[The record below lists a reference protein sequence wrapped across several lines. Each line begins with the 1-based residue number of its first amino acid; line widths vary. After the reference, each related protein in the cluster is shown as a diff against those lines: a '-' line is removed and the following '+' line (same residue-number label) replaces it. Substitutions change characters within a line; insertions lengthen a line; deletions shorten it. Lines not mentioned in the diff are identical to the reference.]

1 MVSRFADQVAAAAQ
15 GVKAATTETTVEDIL
30 RQRDQVAAQMLQL
43 SSTGNFGDQVIGTDD
58 FGNPIMGQSGD
69 YKQLAAL
76 ADTFDALGTLAKS
89 KVGDGTGGD
98 GGISA
103 AALAQLGMQ
112 ERQLAESMRQ
122 FDVGEARANREFADT
137 MAFNREE
144 LGARTDYQNRSLA
157 EQSRIEADRLR
168 EQQRAN
174 NLSSTLDM
182 LTNQIK
188 IGDIGVAE
196 ASNRISA
203 ATNAANVQRDIL
215 ADHAG
220 KAVAPGAKYYP
231 NLGPGGPIAAM
242 ALALGQP
249 YVPFETTG
257 TFAIDPNAI
266 AAPISS
272 APGNSQLPGLNDAA
286 ARAAAALAGMGVP
299 QMAEGGPV
307 QGPYVSGEA
316 GPELNIPT
324 GNGTNFVMNLRDMIQ
339 NRFGQGGASIP
350 TGEVPTPQL
359 PQLGG
364 FNPQQWYS
372 QIHPAVRQRIEAMLA
387 GMQNNQGAMVDGMNW
402 IRPPVAP
409 PAPQPDPAQQ
419 RMNQFMERVQNRG
432 IVPPTPDGRS
442 QRPPQMGLQAAAR
455 ALAGM

>member
-1 MVSRFADQVAAAAQ
+1 MVSKYADQVAAAAQ
-15 GVKAATTETTVEDIL
+15 GVKDATTETTVEDIL
-30 RQRDQVAAQMLQL
+30 RQRDAVAAKMVRL
-43 SSTGNFGDQVIGTDD
+43 STSGNFGDQVIGMDD
-58 FGNPIMGQSGD
+58 YGQPIMGQSGD

-89 KVGDGTGGD
+89 KTGTDGGD

-103 AALAQLGMQ
+103 SALAQLGMQ

-122 FDVGEARANREFADT
+122 FDVGEARQNREFAET
-137 MAFNREE
+137 MGFNREE
-144 LGARTDYQNRSLA
+144 LSARTDYQNRSLA
-157 EQSRIEADRLR
+157 EQSRIEAERMKE
-168 EQQRAN
+168 EQRRN

-182 LTNQIK
+182 LSNQIK

-196 ASNRISA
+196 ATNRISA

-231 NLGPGGPIAAM
+231 NLGPGGPIATM
-242 ALALGQP
+242 AQALGQP
-249 YVPFETTG
+249 FAPFETTG

-286 ARAAAALAGMGVP
+286 QRAAAALAGMGVP
-299 QMAEGGPV
+299 QMAEGGAV

-324 GNGTNFVMNLRDMIQ
+324 GDGTNLVMNLRDMIAS
-339 NRFGQGGASIP
+339 RFGQGGASIP
-350 TGEVPTPQL
+350 RGEMPTPQM
-359 PQLGG
+359 PQFGN
-364 FNPQQWYS
+364 FDPQQWYS
-372 QIHPAVRQRIEAMLA
+372 QIPPVIRQRLQSLLA
-387 GMQNNQGAMVDGMNW
+387 GMQNNQGGVYNGMNW

-409 PAPQPDPAQQ
+409 VPAQPDPMQQQMSQFAQ
-419 RMNQFMERVQNRG
+419 RVQSRG
-432 IVPPTPDGRS
+432 VVPPTPDGRS